1 MEDAGDAGASP
12 RRASSSS
19 SSSGGGGLPV
29 KRLREASPEDD
40 RLQKPRTGAAK
51 IEASPRGD
59 RGTSEK
65 TSTSPSPTRHRRTD
79 SPGKSRT
86 PSPKKQASPR
96 AERQTPSGTPLSS
109 ARGDG
114 IRRANTQ
121 PLTTEEKQKARS
133 VSPPPVYVRTGSPLA
148 ATKCSTERQKIGRAR
163 ALAAG
168 VKKQTVEQAKSQI
181 TGSFL
186 LEQSQASKEL
196 SAKQR
201 REWMAAVKRT
211 QDSSAKFVA
220 QKRLAANNPSSA
232 YERAQLIRRAQDD
245 NWLDHLRAEDNVEV
259 RSKTPPKAREKPPM
273 PKSIASAI
281 GPAGDKVVSEF
292 KKMLLEKGGNY
303 VRAWRYLLDPDCRG
317 QLTLPQLAQRCRELG
332 TRMLTSHQRQ
342 AKSTTDWAADWLQQ
356 ELSKSPEA
364 KESLQRAC
372 VRFDELELDR
382 LASSIGTAVA
392 EQLESYNRRVPT
404 SGLPFLFVGGA
415 LLPENFTAEDTR
427 WLQQACYNAGAQFM
441 EPLEGTNMTW
451 TIRKGARWLPPKNI
465 GGRRWCGGSASTLSN
480 LCFVEVGMVQDEHAD
495 PARNLYNEIM
505 AAPGGGSALRTRISN
520 PGQKLLRQDAKLDEP
535 DKYGVKKSFPSWGR
549 VDLLLRNVDGVTDY
563 LRSRDVDRVRKIKD
577 GQLDE
582 RERYGLPQDVLM
594 WVYGLG
600 RRRLMEELD
609 QRQCHHK
616 VISCIDVQGLREA
629 LLEELQNE
637 QTYSPTRVI
646 QSLSAE
652 QLQTEMAADTVVP
665 LLVSFV
671 EARSP
676 REQLAAAA
684 RHLLRT
690 IRVVVVDVTEN
701 PDVMGDFGITRFPTL
716 IWTQGR
722 TGVEMARE
730 LGVKELPEPE
740 KEATALLAK
749 SGPVS
754 RKFRK
759 PNFERT
765 HPDKHA
771 AVRFQENVRTLW
783 YALNGPDGD
792 AAITLAEVD
801 SETEAGS

>member
-1 MEDAGDAGASP
+1 
-12 RRASSSS
+12 
-19 SSSGGGGLPV
+19 
-29 KRLREASPEDD
+29 
-40 RLQKPRTGAAK
+40 
-51 IEASPRGD
+51 
-59 RGTSEK
+59 
-65 TSTSPSPTRHRRTD
+65 
-79 SPGKSRT
+79 
-86 PSPKKQASPR
+86 
-96 AERQTPSGTPLSS
+96 
-109 ARGDG
+109 
-114 IRRANTQ
+114 
-121 PLTTEEKQKARS
+121 
-133 VSPPPVYVRTGSPLA
+133 
-148 ATKCSTERQKIGRAR
+148 
-163 ALAAG
+163 
-168 VKKQTVEQAKSQI
+168 
-181 TGSFL
+181 
-186 LEQSQASKEL
+186 
-196 SAKQR
+196 
-201 REWMAAVKRT
+201 
-211 QDSSAKFVA
+211 
-220 QKRLAANNPSSA
+220 
-232 YERAQLIRRAQDD
+232 
-245 NWLDHLRAEDNVEV
+245 
-259 RSKTPPKAREKPPM
+259 
-273 PKSIASAI
+273 
-281 GPAGDKVVSEF
+281 
-292 KKMLLEKGGNY
+292 
-303 VRAWRYLLDPDCRG
+303 
-317 QLTLPQLAQRCRELG
+317 
-332 TRMLTSHQRQ
+332 MLTSHQRQ
-342 AKSTTDWAADWLQQ
+342 AKSATDWAADWLQQ
-356 ELSKSPEA
+356 ELSKSPVLLISQTAGSSLQEA

-382 LASSIGTAVA
+382 LASSISTAVA
-392 EQLESYNRRVPT
+392 EQLESYNRT
-404 SGLPFLFVGGA
+404 SGLPFLFVGGT
-415 LLPENFTAEDTR
+415 LLPENFTAESTR

-451 TIRKGARWLPPKNI
+451 TIRKDARWLPPKNV
-465 GGRRWCGGSASTLSN
+465 GGRRWYQDDA
-480 LCFVEVGMVQDEHAD
+480 GMAKYEDEHAD

-505 AAPGGGSALRTRISN
+505 SAPGGGSALRTRISN

-582 RERYGLPQDVLM
+582 RERDGLPQDVLM

-637 QTYSPTRVI
+637 QTYSPIRQGVTPGVI

-652 QLQTEMAADTVVP
+652 QLQTEMAADTVAP

-676 REQLAAAA
+676 RYLRFREQLAAAA

-701 PDVMGDFGITRFPTL
+701 PDVVGDFGITRFPTL

-722 TGVEMARE
+722 TSVEMARE
-730 LGVKELPEPE
+730 LGVLPASSIVDRTRTLFQVKELPKPE
-740 KEATALLAK
+740 KEAAALLAK

-771 AVRFQENVRTLW
+771 AVRSI
-783 YALNGPDGD
+783 NGHSKGFWRH
-792 AAITLAEVD
+792 
-801 SETEAGS
+801 GRR